1 MCLSL
6 NVCACV
12 CVFMCTCMCVG
23 VCWCNKPPT
32 LRREKALFFCKTALH
47 YKHDSHPTTGMQVQD
62 CRDNMPGKEL
72 HVSAKLPYISIKETC
87 VFTKELCISAKQPYI
102 SAKEHMSHF
111 NAFVCAWE
119 KVCALRARRKASER
133 EKFCVT
139 CLCVHMSVCVCVCV
153 CVYVCVFVCVYSMSC
168 CILSRVCQK
177 SPVSQQN
184 SPVSL

>member
-1 MCLSL
+1 M
-6 NVCACV
+6 
-12 CVFMCTCMCVG
+12 
-23 VCWCNKPPT
+23 
-32 LRREKALFFCKTALH
+32 
-47 YKHDSHPTTGMQVQD
+47 
-62 CRDNMPGKEL
+62 
-72 HVSAKLPYISIKETC
+72 
-87 VFTKELCISAKQPYI
+87 
-102 SAKEHMSHF
+102 
-111 NAFVCAWE
+111 
-119 KVCALRARRKASER
+119 CALRARRKASER